1 MSPEGLVCSGATAS
15 WLHGHSTPRAG
26 KIPLVHEPWASE
38 VVSESLLAQLWPC
51 LSGGSEL

>member
-15 WLHGHSTPRAG
+15 WLHGHSTPRAR
-26 KIPLVHEPWASE
+26 KTPFVHEPWASE
-38 VVSESLLAQLWPC
+38 VVDESLLAQLWLC